1 MPALVRTAGELP
13 EKDRAA
19 VGLPR
24 KLIVIVQR
32 PDRGRREW
40 QVVRPLDQAQT
51 RRHLVEQKSVA
62 DPPARRGVKDDVPR
76 SPPLQSIELDHIV
89 EGRHVADVARPDLIE
104 HAIGQTRHPERLR
117 LRKVALIGAGKQR
130 SRVAHAAEPLVEAN
144 GAEKIFF
151 GRARS
156 GMQDTLHPVPRLL
169 RPVMPQQHEI
179 SDGEPERLASF
190 PTRPVDRQDRQ
201 QQRQQTR
208 KVRGQEQRGNQKAR
222 GPAHIVSD
230 LVEQNSGG
238 WADGVRHR
246 PCPRSA

>member
-1 MPALVRTAGELP
+1 MRTAGELP
-13 EKDRAA
+13 EKDRVA

-62 DPPARRGVKDDVPR
+62 DPPARRHVKDDVLR

-117 LRKVALIGAGKQR
+117 LRKVALVGAGKQR
-130 SRVAHAAEPLVEAN
+130 GRVAHAAEPLVEAN

-169 RPVMPQQHEI
+169 MARKRSLSNRLMYAGKTLAVLTGRLSRLRRPAKNSPSSLSREK
-179 SDGEPERLASF
+179 
-190 PTRPVDRQDRQ
+190 RPMDAQ
-201 QQRQQTR
+201 
-208 KVRGQEQRGNQKAR
+208 
-222 GPAHIVSD
+222 
-230 LVEQNSGG
+230 
-238 WADGVRHR
+238 
-246 PCPRSA
+246 

>member
-1 MPALVRTAGELP
+1 M
-13 EKDRAA
+13 
-19 VGLPR
+19 
-24 KLIVIVQR
+24 IVQE
-32 PDRGRREW
+32 GG
-40 QVVRPLDQAQT
+40 QVVRPRDQAQT
-51 RRHLVEQKSVA
+51 RRHLVEEKSVA

-104 HAIGQTRHPERLR
+104 HAIGQPRHPERLR

-156 GMQDTLHPVPRLL
+156 GTQDTLHPVPRLL
-169 RPVMPQQHEI
+169 RPVVAQQHEI

-190 PTRPVDRQDRQ
+190 PRGHSTGKIDNSHVSKRGKCRARAAQ
-201 QQRQQTR
+201 QSKDARAGHS
-208 KVRGQEQRGNQKAR
+208 VR
-222 GPAHIVSD
+222 
-230 LVEQNSGG
+230 SGG
-238 WADGVRHR
+238 ASLRRMGGRR
-246 PCPRSA
+246 ATQTFSYERLILSFRKRRRYA